1 VSYQPISNNQSSL
14 THSITMTETKK
25 HDEESLPADTVLI
38 AGGGPVG
45 LLLATVLSHYRIRSV
60 LLERNDTTTKW
71 PKMDLTNAR
80 SMEIFKR
87 LGLSE
92 GLRQRGVPS
101 HISHNVLISSG
112 LATDRPITRW
122 LLPSVDD
129 FRGHIRSQ
137 NDGSQPREAWQRI
150 SQVHFEAWLKK
161 ICEEDPMIDVRFG
174 WKVQQVIESDD
185 KVTTYATNIKTGS
198 TTEFTSKYLA
208 GCDGASS
215 VVRKS
220 LSLPL
225 DGGPM

>member
-1 VSYQPISNNQSSL
+1 MAQPQKHNQ
-14 THSITMTETKK
+14 
-25 HDEESLPADTVLI
+25 ESLPAGTVLI

-45 LLLATVLSHYRIRSV
+45 LFLAIVLSHYGIRSV
-60 LLERNDTTTKW
+60 LLERNETTTKW
-71 PKMDLTNAR
+71 PKMDLTNSR
-80 SMEIFKR
+80 SMEIFRR

-92 GLRQRGVPS
+92 GLRERGVPS

-112 LATDRPITRW
+112 LPAEKPITKW

-129 FRGHIRSQ
+129 FRDRIRST

-150 SQVHFEAWLKK
+150 SQVHFEAWLKTL
-161 ICEEDPMIDVRFG
+161 CEEDPMIDVRFG
-174 WKVQQVIESDD
+174 WKVQQVEEGDD
-185 KVTTYATNIKTGS
+185 EVRTIATNLKTGS
-198 TTEFTSKYLA
+198 TTEFASQYLA

-215 VVRKS
+215 IVRKS